1 VSVVIPTVGRATLE
15 RAVNSV
21 RQQTYPRVEVIVVVD
36 GPQTVE
42 VAADRVAV
50 TGGGTGG
57 GFARQLGTSLASGDY
72 VAYLDDDD
80 EWMPSK
86 LAAQVRAARE
96 HPSSVIAARHVQVD
110 PAGRLSRPIPE
121 RVVKPEDDVAAY
133 LFRRR
138 RPGAGRPSI
147 YTSTILCSRE
157 VALAN
162 PWRPISRHQDWDWIV
177 RAARSGGVM
186 QLPEPLVRIHIGS
199 SGSISASMD
208 WESSLAWADEVLA
221 ARDPRTYTDFL
232 AAQTLRYAFGA
243 RSAAGVSAVL
253 TSIRRSGHLPSI
265 GPILIGLAGLLPRR
279 TIERL
284 MAIVH

>member
-1 VSVVIPTVGRATLE
+1 
-15 RAVNSV
+15 
-21 RQQTYPRVEVIVVVD
+21 
-36 GPQTVE
+36 
-42 VAADRVAV
+42 
-50 TGGGTGG
+50 
-57 GFARQLGTSLASGDY
+57 
-72 VAYLDDDD
+72 
-80 EWMPSK
+80 
-86 LAAQVRAARE
+86 
-96 HPSSVIAARHVQVD
+96 
-110 PAGRLSRPIPE
+110 
-121 RVVKPEDDVAAY
+121 
-133 LFRRR
+133 
-138 RPGAGRPSI
+138 
-147 YTSTILCSRE
+147 
-157 VALAN
+157 
-162 PWRPISRHQDWDWIV
+162 
-177 RAARSGGVM
+177 M